1 MDGLDEVMSD
11 ATIYGV
17 TVDAM
22 FQASDLQDAEDVNAE
37 FSEDNNYPQW
47 DAVGSFD
54 YRMQLPTAFDLS
66 YANVELVDEPD
77 LPGERYKT
85 VEVAEDVGD
94 TDFSDIDSWS
104 DVTDSY
110 GSSEVTLDST
120 VSSGT
125 VYAISYDVVLTNG
138 EVSAIESAA
147 GGGAGPM
154 DAGNGGLWD
163 KIISIPGGI
172 VAAVLGSSVSRSPAE
187 GRRMSASDALPS
199 GDSPSPN
206 SVLTGTI
213 AFLNGGG
220 QLGTLLQ
227 GAIFGTLVSFATGG
241 INIIQSGIALVVAPL
256 DALAN
261 TVDQAVASLILA
273 PLGIIETTANT
284 SGQQRPS
291 SSECSRSSSG

>member
-1 MDGLDEVMSD
+1 VSATRLSKSPK
-11 ATIYGV
+11 ATI
-17 TVDAM
+17 
-22 FQASDLQDAEDVNAE
+22 
-37 FSEDNNYPQW
+37 
-47 DAVGSFD
+47 
-54 YRMQLPTAFDLS
+54 
-66 YANVELVDEPD
+66 
-77 LPGERYKT
+77 
-85 VEVAEDVGD
+85 D

-120 VSSGT
+120 VSQGT

-147 GGGAGPM
+147 GGVPDRWTPGTAVCG
-154 DAGNGGLWD
+154 D

-172 VAAVLGSSVSRSPAE
+172 VAAVLTGSSVSRSPAE

-213 AFLNGGG
+213 AFLNGGSHSARCCRARSSG
-220 QLGTLLQ
+220 RSCR
-227 GAIFGTLVSFATGG
+227 FTGG

-284 SGQQRPS
+284 SG
-291 SSECSRSSSG
+291 SSGVEQFGVFSILVGVGLVLATYWSITKYLEPVETSDTLPIPGLRGRSGFLPLGVTERTKTAELIA

>member
-120 VSSGT
+120 VAQARST
-125 VYAISYDVVLTNG
+125 R
-138 EVSAIESAA
+138 SA
-147 GGGAGPM
+147 
-154 DAGNGGLWD
+154 
-163 KIISIPGGI
+163 
-172 VAAVLGSSVSRSPAE
+172 
-187 GRRMSASDALPS
+187 
-199 GDSPSPN
+199 
-206 SVLTGTI
+206 
-213 AFLNGGG
+213 
-220 QLGTLLQ
+220 
-227 GAIFGTLVSFATGG
+227 
-241 INIIQSGIALVVAPL
+241 
-256 DALAN
+256 
-261 TVDQAVASLILA
+261 
-273 PLGIIETTANT
+273 TTW
-284 SGQQRPS
+284 
-291 SSECSRSSSG
+291 C